1 LSLQLTMKIKLKKR
15 KVSSLNTFF
24 ILYNYNEF
32 GSVIVAS
39 KHCS

>member
-1 LSLQLTMKIKLKKR
+1 MKIKLKKR
-15 KVSSLNTFF
+15 NVSNLNAFF
-24 ILYNYNEF
+24 ILFNYNEF